1 MAQVTLDRL
10 TKHFDDNPVVKDISL
25 TVADGEFFSLLGPS
39 GCGKTTILRMIAGFI
54 FPTSGSV
61 RFDGQDVT
69 GVPAHRRNTGMVFQ
83 NYALFPHMTVFENV
97 AFGLRTRKVPGPEMA
112 DRVAQALGLVG
123 LTGLERRPVPQL
135 SGGQQQRVALARAV
149 VIEPDLLL
157 LDEPLSNLDAK
168 LREETRDQIRELQT
182 KLGITAVYVTHDQ
195 EEALAVSD
203 RIAVMEEG
211 ECRQLDRPDVI
222 YRRPANRFVAAFMG
236 NMNLWEGVVSVEGS
250 GAVFRHESGLTV
262 PLPTAASPVSPVSPA
277 AGDEPASA
285 ASAPHDGE
293 PASASSAPADGEP
306 ASASSAPAGAEPS
319 DGHVCLAL
327 HPQAARLTGDE
338 TEGTVEGVVSARRF
352 KGATV
357 EFTIDAAGVSI
368 QVVESADA
376 PMAARQPGDPVRVR
390 VPGDQAIILRD

>member
-1 MAQVTLDRL
+1 MAQVTLNRL
-10 TKHFDDNPVVKDISL
+10 TKHFDDNPVVKGISL

-61 RFDGQDVT
+61 LFNDQDVT
-69 GVPAHRRNTGMVFQ
+69 HVPANRRNTGMVFQ

-97 AFGLRTRKVPGPEMA
+97 AFGLRTRKVAAAETS
-112 DRVAQALGLVG
+112 DRVARALDLVG
-123 LTGLERRPVPQL
+123 LAGLEQRPVPQL

-182 KLGITAVYVTHDQ
+182 KLGITAIYVTHDQ

-211 ECRQLDRPDVI
+211 ECRQLDRPDAI

-236 NMNLWEGVVSVEGS
+236 NMNLWEGVLKTEEGRP
-250 GAVFRHESGLTV
+250 VFRHAGGLTV
-262 PLPTAASPVSPVSPA
+262 VLPSPRS
-277 AGDEPASA
+277 
-285 ASAPHDGE
+285 
-293 PASASSAPADGEP
+293 SSALAVGPV
-306 ASASSAPAGAEPS
+306 
-319 DGHVCLAL
+319 HLAL
-327 HPQAARLTGDE
+327 HPQAARLTEEDS
-338 TEGTVEGVVSARRF
+338 EGTVSGVVVTRRY

-357 EFTIDAAGVSI
+357 EFTVDAGGVSI
-368 QVVESADA
+368 QVVEHAEG
-376 PMAARQPGDPVRVR
+376 PMAERQPGDAVRVR
-390 VPGDQAIILRD
+390 IPGDQAIILRD

>member
-10 TKHFDDNPVVKDISL
+10 TKHFDDTPVVKGISL

-54 FPTSGSV
+54 FPTSGAV

-69 GVPAHRRNTGMVFQ
+69 SLPAHRRNTGMVFQ

-97 AFGLRTRKVPGPEMA
+97 AFGLRTRKVAGPEIA
-112 DRVAQALGLVG
+112 DRVARALDLVG

-157 LDEPLSNLDAK
+157 LDEPLSNLDTK

-236 NMNLWEGVVSVEGS
+236 NMNLWEGVVSSEG
-250 GAVFRHESGLTV
+250 GGGTVFRHESGLTV
-262 PLPTAASPVSPVSPA
+262 PLPLPSAEADEGAPSSPSSSSSSP
-277 AGDEPASA
+277 D
-285 ASAPHDGE
+285 
-293 PASASSAPADGEP
+293 
-306 ASASSAPAGAEPS
+306 AGAPPLPS
-319 DGHVCLAL
+319 EGTVHLAL
-327 HPQAARLTGDE
+327 HPQAARLTGEDGE
-338 TEGTVEGVVSARRF
+338 STVAGVVSTRRF

-357 EFTIDAAGVSI
+357 EFTIDAGGVPI
-368 QVVESADA
+368 QVVENAED
-376 PMAARQPGDPVRVR
+376 PMAARQPGDTVRVHI
-390 VPGDQAIILRD
+390 PGDQAVILGD

>member
-10 TKHFDDNPVVKDISL
+10 TKHFDDTPVVKGISL

-54 FPTSGSV
+54 FPTSGAV

-69 GVPAHRRNTGMVFQ
+69 SIPAHRRNTGMVFQ

-97 AFGLRTRKVPGPEMA
+97 AFGLRTRKVAGPEIA
-112 DRVAQALGLVG
+112 DRVARALDLVG

-157 LDEPLSNLDAK
+157 LDEPLSNLDTK

-236 NMNLWEGVVSVEGS
+236 NMNLWEGVVSSERG
-250 GAVFRHESGLTV
+250 GTVFRHESGMTV
-262 PLPTAASPVSPVSPA
+262 PLPSTSTEADEGAPSSPSAEAESAERAEHAEGADPIANAEVADPT
-277 AGDEPASA
+277 ASA
-285 ASAPHDGE
+285 Q
-293 PASASSAPADGEP
+293 
-306 ASASSAPAGAEPS
+306 PS
-319 DGHVCLAL
+319 EGTVHLAL
-327 HPQAARLTGDE
+327 HPQAARLTGDDAE
-338 TEGTVEGVVSARRF
+338 STVAGVVSTRRF

-357 EFTIDAAGVSI
+357 EFTIDAGGVPI
-368 QVVESADA
+368 QVVENAEV
-376 PMAARQPGDPVRVR
+376 PMAASQPGDTVRVHI
-390 VPGDQAIILRD
+390 PGDQAVILGD

>member
-10 TKHFDDNPVVKDISL
+10 TKHFDDNPVVKGISL

-39 GCGKTTILRMIAGFI
+39 GCGKTTILRMIAGFT
-54 FPTSGSV
+54 FPTSGTV
-61 RFDGQDVT
+61 RFDGRDVT
-69 GVPAHRRNTGMVFQ
+69 NVPAHRRNTGMVFQ

-97 AFGLRTRKVPGPEMA
+97 AFGLRTRKVPSSEMA
-112 DRVAQALGLVG
+112 DRVARALGLVG
-123 LTGLERRPVPQL
+123 LTGLERRPVPQM

-168 LREETRDQIRELQT
+168 LREETRDQIRELQPE
-182 KLGITAVYVTHDQ
+182 LGSTAVYVTHDQ

-236 NMNLWEGVVSVEGS
+236 NMNLWEGVLETVEGRT
-250 GAVFRHESGLTV
+250 VFRHTGGMTV
-262 PLPTAASPVSPVSPA
+262 VLPAPTSPPGPSDDNEPPPQGSPASPPGVYESPEGTV
-277 AGDEPASA
+277 
-285 ASAPHDGE
+285 H
-293 PASASSAPADGEP
+293 
-306 ASASSAPAGAEPS
+306 
-319 DGHVCLAL
+319 LAL
-327 HPQAARLTGDE
+327 HPQAARLTEDE
-338 TEGTVEGVVSARRF
+338 SEGTVEGVVSTRRF

-357 EFTIDAAGVSI
+357 EFTIDGGGVSI
-368 QVVESADA
+368 QVVQNANGPLS
-376 PMAARQPGDPVRVR
+376 ARQSGDKVRVHI
-390 VPGDQAIILRD
+390 PGDQAIILRD

>member
-1 MAQVTLDRL
+1 MAQVTLNRL
-10 TKHFDDNPVVKDISL
+10 TKRFDDTLVVKGISL

-54 FPTSGSV
+54 FPTSGTV
-61 RFDGQDVT
+61 LFDDQDVT
-69 GVPAHRRNTGMVFQ
+69 HVPANRRNTGMVFQ

-97 AFGLRTRKVPGPEMA
+97 AFGLRTRKVATAETA
-112 DRVAQALGLVG
+112 DRVARALDLVG
-123 LTGLERRPVPQL
+123 LAGLEQRPVPQL

-182 KLGITAVYVTHDQ
+182 KLGITAIYVTHDQ

-211 ECRQLDRPDVI
+211 ECRQLDRPDAI

-236 NMNLWEGVVSVEGS
+236 NMNLWEGVLETDGDRT
-250 GAVFRHESGLTV
+250 VFRHESGLTV
-262 PLPTAASPVSPVSPA
+262 ALPAPTSDAAMAEVGA
-277 AGDEPASA
+277 APTDAADSA
-285 ASAPHDGE
+285 APPNDPGG
-293 PASASSAPADGEP
+293 P
-306 ASASSAPAGAEPS
+306 
-319 DGHVCLAL
+319 VYLAL
-327 HPQAARLTGDE
+327 HPQAARLTEDE
-338 TEGTVEGVVSARRF
+338 AEGTVGGVVTTRRF

-357 EFTIDAAGVSI
+357 EFTVDAGGVAI
-368 QVVESADA
+368 QVVENAEG
-376 PMAARQPGDPVRVR
+376 PMAARQPGDGVRVHI
-390 VPGDQAIILRD
+390 PGDQAIILRD

>member
-10 TKHFDDNPVVKDISL
+10 TKHFDDTPVVKGISL

-54 FPTSGSV
+54 FPTSGAV

-69 GVPAHRRNTGMVFQ
+69 SLPAHRRNTGMVFQ

-97 AFGLRTRKVPGPEMA
+97 AFGLRTRKVAGPEIA
-112 DRVAQALGLVG
+112 DRVARALDLVG

-157 LDEPLSNLDAK
+157 LDEPLSNLDTK

-236 NMNLWEGVVSVEGS
+236 NMNLWEGVVSSEG
-250 GAVFRHESGLTV
+250 GGTVFRHESGLTV
-262 PLPTAASPVSPVSPA
+262 PLP
-277 AGDEPASA
+277 
-285 ASAPHDGE
+285 
-293 PASASSAPADGEP
+293 APATQADEGAPSSPSAEAESAVSAKYANVADP
-306 ASASSAPAGAEPS
+306 NASDQHAEGAV
-319 DGHVCLAL
+319 HLAL
-327 HPQAARLTGDE
+327 HPQAARLTGDDAE
-338 TEGTVEGVVSARRF
+338 STVAGIVSTRRF

-357 EFTIDAAGVSI
+357 EFTIDAGGVPI
-368 QVVESADA
+368 QVVENAED
-376 PMAARQPGDPVRVR
+376 PMASSQPGDTVRVHI
-390 VPGDQAIILRD
+390 PGDQAVILGD

>member
-1 MAQVTLDRL
+1 MAQVTLNRL
-10 TKHFDDNPVVKDISL
+10 TKHFDDNPVVKGISL

-61 RFDGQDVT
+61 LFNDQDVT
-69 GVPAHRRNTGMVFQ
+69 HVPANRRNTGMVFQ

-97 AFGLRTRKVPGPEMA
+97 AFGLRTRKVAAAETS
-112 DRVAQALGLVG
+112 DRVARALDLVG
-123 LTGLERRPVPQL
+123 LAGLEQRPVPQL

-182 KLGITAVYVTHDQ
+182 KLGITAIYVTHDQ

-211 ECRQLDRPDVI
+211 ECRQLDRPDAI

-236 NMNLWEGVVSVEGS
+236 NMNLWEGVLKTEEGRQ
-250 GAVFRHESGLTV
+250 VFRHAGGLTV
-262 PLPTAASPVSPVSPA
+262 VLPSPA
-277 AGDEPASA
+277 D
-285 ASAPHDGE
+285 D
-293 PASASSAPADGEP
+293 SAPADESALADESTLADGTAP
-306 ASASSAPAGAEPS
+306 ADDSAPGGDSTP
-319 DGHVCLAL
+319 GGTVYLAL
-327 HPQAARLTGDE
+327 HPQAAQLTDE
-338 TEGTVEGVVSARRF
+338 DSEGTVGGVVTTRRY

-357 EFTIDAAGVSI
+357 EFTVDAGGVSI
-368 QVVESADA
+368 QVVEHAEG
-376 PMAARQPGDPVRVR
+376 PMAERQPGDAVRVR
-390 VPGDQAIILRD
+390 IPGDQAIILRD